1 MKGLKC
7 KHELHVRTSHMLP
20 FGLDIKELK
29 RMQFFAWPRQCV
41 CEYFEACE
49 NIIGEITN
57 RVTLHYE
64 TPEGFV

>member
-1 MKGLKC
+1 
-7 KHELHVRTSHMLP
+7 MLP
-20 FGLDIKELK
+20 FGLDINKLK

-49 NIIGEITN
+49 NIIGKITN
-57 RVTLHYE
+57 LVTSHYE